1 MLFWEG
7 NKDSNREGLHRKR
20 HCPTLKFIPA
30 GASKNLNWEQVDSQN
45 AMEK

>member
-7 NKDSNREGLHRKR
+7 NKSSNREGLHRKR
-20 HCPTLKFIPA
+20 HCPTLKYIA
-30 GASKNLNWEQVDSQN
+30 ADTSKNVNWEQVDSQN